1 MQASKI
7 LIKNRS
13 PYLWKLFLGY
23 SVLLALIFSFSTYS
37 FAGEL
42 NSNHSDESTVG
53 ESTSVHLPHDLSF
66 SENPFDSNLPDP
78 IPGEPEETEEEEKP
92 EKEDTTE
99 KACKAIDKAA
109 ESCIGNLEKDQGA
122 RFSLTLQNRKSIP
135 FFILFHSW
143 KSFLS

>member
-13 PYLWKLFLGY
+13 PYLRKIFLGF

-37 FAGEL
+37 FAGES

-53 ESTSVHLPHDLSF
+53 ESTSIQLPDNLSF

-78 IPGEPEETEEEEKP
+78 DPAEPEEAEEEEKP
-92 EKEDTTE
+92 EKEDTSE
-99 KACKAIDKAA
+99 KACKAIGKAT
-109 ESCIGNLEKDQGA
+109 EFCIGNLEKDQGV
-122 RFSLTLQNRKSIP
+122 RFSQSLQHRKSIP